1 MMRASWE
8 QNWRSASAVFWV
20 YSLMFTTNTKTKTI
34 GVTDAI
40 YAKFDWA
47 VLFAL
52 QKISLLTN
60 KE

>member
-8 QNWRSASAVFWV
+8 QKWRSASAVFWV

-40 YAKFDWA
+40 YAKF
-47 VLFAL
+47 
-52 QKISLLTN
+52 N
-60 KE
+60 